1 MFSVQEHLILLRV
14 YKKAQITRRRRK
26 ERRMSDN
33 FTWNIFNAQKSQMV
47 AIVVGP
53 AWNEQTKQTQSE
65 TISEI
70 FGVESEELYC
80 YLI

>member
-1 MFSVQEHLILLRV
+1 MIISLETFLMRAE
-14 YKKAQITRRRRK
+14 
-26 ERRMSDN
+26 
-33 FTWNIFNAQKSQMV
+33 SQMV

-53 AWNEQTKQTQSE
+53 ACNEQTKQTQSE